1 MKNCKKKTDPA
12 SQKTVEKKKKKD
24 ERVVFGAILVQ
35 KGCNVNVVLVLI
47 IQVFCELYQM
57 AAKSTFGVADIDLF
71 WRIRQLIT
79 VIHAFSE
86 AI

>member
-1 MKNCKKKTDPA
+1 MKNCKKKKDPA
-12 SQKTVEKKKKKD
+12 SQKTVEKKKKD

-57 AAKSTFGVADIDLF
+57 AAKSTFGVADINLF
-71 WRIRQLIT
+71 WRIRHLIT